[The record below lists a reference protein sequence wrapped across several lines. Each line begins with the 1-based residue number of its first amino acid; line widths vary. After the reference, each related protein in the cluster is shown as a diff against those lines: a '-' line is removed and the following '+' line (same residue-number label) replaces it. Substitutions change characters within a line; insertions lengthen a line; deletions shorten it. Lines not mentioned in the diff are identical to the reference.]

1 MIALDRLQQIIPA
14 DQALANKALSVSLQ
28 GLSGH
33 STTTSPSLATSTPQQ
48 ETTKNL
54 PNISALTE
62 AVPPSVANYL
72 VNTYPEGTGQYN
84 TLLIIDLLGTPSG
97 QRTPTPKLLNTV
109 QLINQMGVGTL
120 TEIYTRMLNDI
131 NGVYN
136 VEIPPVPPDPNT
148 GDPGSPGEFY
158 VEIPAGPA
166 AGIYPDQQSAFDAL
180 IAVGRAEIVSL
191 AATTAGQQA
200 HQDFIA
206 IANQLIRE
214 QYQQSRAYVDFRYL
228 QANDK
233 MSIYAFIYS
242 LPQYGLNTIQ
252 YDMAWYLEQLS
263 VLSVAPDQ
271 FTAEAVLGVMREGRN
286 NATLS
291 KAGIGTNSS
300 IPSTPTPTP
309 PQANLL
315 PSKYTAEEAANLVIK

>member
-1 MIALDRLQQIIPA
+1 MIALDRLQQIIPG

-33 STTTSPSLATSTPQQ
+33 STTTSPSLATATPNQ

-54 PNISALTE
+54 PTISALKV
-62 AVPPSVANYL
+62 AVPSSVSDYL

-97 QRTPTPKLLNTV
+97 QRTPTPKLIDTVALLNA
-109 QLINQMGVGTL
+109 MGVELL
-120 TEIYTRMLNDI
+120 TEIYGRMINDI

-136 VEIPPVPPDPNT
+136 HEIPPDPET
-148 GDPGSPGEFY
+148 GDPGEFY
-158 VEIPAGPA
+158 VEIPPGPA
-166 AGIYPDQQSAFDAL
+166 AGIYGSQQSAFDAL
-180 IAVGRAEIVSL
+180 IAVGRAEILRLS
-191 AATTAGQQA
+191 TTEQGPKA
-200 HQDFIA
+200 HQDFID
-206 IANQLIRE
+206 ICNQLTRE
-214 QYQQSRAYVDFRYL
+214 QYQQSRAFIDFRYL
-228 QANDK
+228 RANDK
-233 MSIYAFIYS
+233 MSIYAFVYG

-252 YDMAWYLEQLS
+252 YDVSWYLEQLS
-263 VLSVAPDQ
+263 TLSIAQDR
-271 FTAEAVLGVMREGRN
+271 FTAEAVLACMREGRN
-286 NATLS
+286 NSTLG

-309 PQANLL
+309 PQATLL